1 MSLVQLIRHRRDTV
15 HRWRETSCARL
26 CGCSMAYCSI
36 ACARRRPGVD
46 RDTQRRPCV
55 CVSLRGVARRAHAR
69 RRRRDGVEC
78 APDAST
84 RPHPHRA
91 DATAGSSHAVEEATI
106 RTPKQ
111 TLGTCAACARRTAG
125 YIENTKAIFSGDS
138 EKVTV
143 RPVDSPSRGASTSSS
158 FDGALI
164 ALLGGGRSSA
174 RRGGPERLLVD
185 GATLNKF
192 FVALLQGFI
201 RLE

>member
-1 MSLVQLIRHRRDTV
+1 MVRGDGEPGDVSHDRPPPRHRRD
-15 HRWRETSCARL
+15 E
-26 CGCSMAYCSI
+26 G
-36 ACARRRPGVD
+36 
-46 RDTQRRPCV
+46 
-55 CVSLRGVARRAHAR
+55 
-69 RRRRDGVEC
+69 
-78 APDAST
+78 
-84 RPHPHRA
+84 HPSKTP
-91 DATAGSSHAVEEATI
+91 TA
-106 RTPKQ
+106 KQ

-158 FDGALI
+158 FDGGFNN
-164 ALLGGGRSSA
+164 LLGGRRSSA